1 MKLHASKILRG
12 LALLLALHV
21 SAHAGVLTD
30 HAGLWLGDLKLPD
43 GRVLKMGVDIFARA
57 DGAMW
62 ASFASPDQGSY
73 DMPVTRVQES
83 GDAAELHLPFGALQ
97 LNWVDDRFR
106 AEWKQNGASFP
117 LELQRV
123 AQFPRKHRPQT
134 PVAPLSYRE
143 ETLAISGADG
153 VMLGATL
160 SVPNGVARPSVVIL
174 VHGSGPSTRDA
185 EVAGHRLFAVL
196 ADHLTRQGVAVLR
209 YDKRGVSRSSGDY
222 EHHTQAQLVDD
233 LAAVVRAIEARK
245 QFDRLGL
252 IGHSEGPMIAAAV
265 SARHPESVDFL
276 VSMAGVGLPGLE
288 LMLLQDRMVAQDN
301 GAGPQAVE
309 RLMAYV
315 RSYYE
320 TIVAHPDPEARVAKL
335 RMLAQDLAADD
346 KVLLEKYRMNRGT
359 LSLGMAG
366 SPMLRA
372 LLMTDS
378 RSDWRA
384 VRCPVLALNGS
395 LDRQVPVQSLDGILA
410 ALREGGNKQ
419 VESAVLPSLNHLFQT
434 GRTGATD
441 KYAALEETISPAV
454 LQRIAA
460 FVGKQH

>member
-1 MKLHASKILRG
+1 
-12 LALLLALHV
+12 
-21 SAHAGVLTD
+21 
-30 HAGLWLGDLKLPD
+30 
-43 GRVLKMGVDIFARA
+43 
-57 DGAMW
+57 
-62 ASFASPDQGSY
+62 
-73 DMPVTRVQES
+73 
-83 GDAAELHLPFGALQ
+83 
-97 LNWVDDRFR
+97 
-106 AEWKQNGASFP
+106 
-117 LELQRV
+117 
-123 AQFPRKHRPQT
+123 
-134 PVAPLSYRE
+134 
-143 ETLAISGADG
+143 
-153 VMLGATL
+153 
-160 SVPNGVARPSVVIL
+160 
-174 VHGSGPSTRDA
+174 
-185 EVAGHRLFAVL
+185 
-196 ADHLTRQGVAVLR
+196 
-209 YDKRGVSRSSGDY
+209 
-222 EHHTQAQLVDD
+222 
-233 LAAVVRAIEARK
+233 
-245 QFDRLGL
+245 
-252 IGHSEGPMIAAAV
+252 
-265 SARHPESVDFL
+265 
-276 VSMAGVGLPGLE
+276 
-288 LMLLQDRMVAQDN
+288 
-301 GAGPQAVE
+301 
-309 RLMAYV
+309 MAYV